1 MITLLP
7 LMLGAVSGSP
17 LPLVPADPPV
27 FWAEMTND
35 NLLAVGKD
43 DGATAGFGAGL
54 HLGKLRVGAG
64 YEMLTDR
71 SRGLRSDELTVT
83 AGWDLPVAGLDSF
96 AGIGARFAGDFG
108 GDSIQRQW
116 HQSEGDEVFE
126 LQYEENGWRP
136 VALVAARWAYQA
148 SANWGFDAS
157 ASALG
162 SYDMAQMSAMARVVF
177 GNDGRIA
184 VGPMWSEH
192 VGRAL
197 SGSAASSYADT
208 DGFGVAAALRM
219 GALEL
224 RWEFLFSGAIYG
236 TIGVVF

>member
-7 LMLGAVSGSP
+7 LMLGAVSGNP

-27 FWAEMTND
+27 VWVEMTND
-35 NLLAVGKD
+35 NLLAIGKD
-43 DGATAGFGAGL
+43 DGLTASFGAGL

-71 SRGLRSDELTVT
+71 SSGLRSDELTATV
-83 AGWDLPVAGLDSF
+83 GRDIPVGFDAFVGV
-96 AGIGARFAGDFG
+96 GARFAGDFG

-116 HQSEGDEVFE
+116 HQSEGDEVFD
-126 LQYEENGWRP
+126 LRYEENDWRP
-136 VALVAARWAYQA
+136 VILAATRWEQRVAADWA
-148 SANWGFDAS
+148 FDAS
-157 ASALG
+157 ASVLG
-162 SYDMAQMSAMARVVF
+162 SYDMAQMSALARVVF
-177 GNDGRIA
+177 GREGRVA

-192 VGRAL
+192 IGNAM

-208 DGFGVAAALRM
+208 DGFGVAVALRM
-219 GALEL
+219 KALEF